1 MDYYIYDAE
10 ELGYNPANAESIER
24 YAQGLIGLTI
34 REAVGEYAVEAKRN
48 KGNLGQLIEK
58 GFFGYENNN
67 ESLPDFCE
75 AGVELKLTP
84 FKKNKNNTYSAKER
98 LIITM
103 IDYMK
108 VIHEEDLYASHLW
121 TKASKI
127 LLVEYLYKKD
137 IRDTLDYKI
146 KYATLFSPQR
156 EDLPTIE
163 ADYHIIVSK
172 VQAGKAHE
180 LSEGDT
186 YYLGA
191 ATKAQSAA
199 DRRQQPNS
207 PEPAKPRAF
216 SFKTTY
222 MTYILNH
229 YVMRKKPRE
238 EKIIQERTNK
248 DLASYII
255 DRISRYEGESTYLL
269 SLKFGMIPPK
279 SKTPKSLAASLT
291 YRMLG
296 VTSNRAEELLKANIV
311 VKTIRIE
318 KGKNRI
324 DENMSFPTI
333 KFKELAEE
341 TWEESKFA
349 RYLHEKKFLFV
360 VYEKESKKKK
370 KGNKKQE
377 PEELI
382 LRGCQFWNMPYNDIE
397 KYVSKVWH
405 RTQEVIRSGNFG
417 YKDEKGQM
425 HYYFPKKADSPV
437 CHVRPHGQNGND
449 VDEMPNGAM
458 CLKHSFWLNREYIYA
473 QLEERLK

>member
-1 MDYYIYDAE
+1 MDYIYDVE
-10 ELGYNPANAESIER
+10 KRYNPANAESIER

-67 ESLPDFCE
+67 ESLPDFYE

-108 VIHEEDLYASHLW
+108 VINEENLYTSHLW

-137 IRDTLDYKI
+137 IKDTLDYKI

-229 YVMRKKPRE
+229 YVMRKKPKE
-238 EKIIQERTNK
+238 ERIIQERTDK
-248 DLASYII
+248 DLASYIT
-255 DRISRYEGESTYLL
+255 DRINQYVGRYAHLL
-269 SLKFGMIPPK
+269 CDSFGMGMPAQSTSFK
-279 SKTPKSLAASLT
+279 SYAAILT

-296 VTSNRAEELLKANIV
+296 VTSNRAEELSKANIV

-318 KGKNRI
+318 KDKARI
-324 DENMSFPTI
+324 KENMSFPTI

-341 TWEESKFA
+341 TWEESQLA
-349 RYLHEKKFLFV
+349 HYLHEKKFLFV
-360 VYEKESKKKK
+360 VYEKDDY
-370 KGNKKQE
+370 GDF
-377 PEELI
+377 I
-382 LRGCQFWNMPYNDIE
+382 LKGCQFWNMPYEDIE
-397 KYVSKVWH
+397 EHVSEVWH
-405 RTQEVIRSGNFG
+405 KMQEVVISGDF
-417 YKDEKGQM
+417 M
-425 HYYFPKKADSPV
+425 HYGKKGKVHYHFPKKKDSSV
-437 CHVRPHGQNGND
+437 CHVRPHGKNNKD
-449 VDEMPNGAM
+449 VDEMPNGRM
-458 CLKHSFWLNREYIYA
+458 CPKQSFWLNREYVYS

>member
-1 MDYYIYDAE
+1 MEYEIE
-10 ELGYNPANAESIER
+10 KLGYNPARAESIER

-58 GFFGYENNN
+58 GYFGYENNN

-84 FKKNKNNTYSAKER
+84 FKKNKNGSYSAKER

-108 VIHEEDLYASHLW
+108 VIHEEDLYTSHLW

-172 VQAGKAHE
+172 IQAGKAHE

-229 YVMRKKPRE
+229 YVMRKKPKE
-238 EKIIQERTNK
+238 ERIIQERTDK

-255 DRISRYEGESTYLL
+255 DRISRYEGRPVSLL
-269 SLKFGMIPPK
+269 CDIFGMPQPT
-279 SKTPKSLAASLT
+279 SKNFKSLAASLT

-296 VTSNRAEELLKANIV
+296 VTSNRAEELSKADIV
-311 VKTIRIE
+311 IKTIRIE
-318 KGKNRI
+318 KGKDKI

-333 KFKELAEE
+333 KFKELADE
-341 TWEESKFA
+341 TWEESTFA
-349 RYLHEKKFLFV
+349 KYLHEKKFLFV

-382 LRGCQFWNMPYNDIE
+382 LRGCQFWNMPYSDIE
-397 KYVSKVWH
+397 EHVSKVWH
-405 RTQEVIRSGNFG
+405 KTQEIIISGNFG
-417 YKDEKGQM
+417 YRDENDNM
-425 HYYFPKKADSPV
+425 HYFFPKKADSPV

-449 VDEMPNGAM
+449 VDEMPNGIM
-458 CLKHSFWLNREYIYA
+458 CPKQSFWLNKEYIYA

>member
-1 MDYYIYDAE
+1 MEYEIE
-10 ELGYNPANAESIER
+10 KLGYNPARAESIER

-67 ESLPDFCE
+67 ESLPDFYE

-108 VIHEEDLYASHLW
+108 VINEENLYTSHLW

-137 IRDTLDYKI
+137 IKDTLDYKI

-229 YVMRKKPRE
+229 YVMRKKPKE
-238 EKIIQERTNK
+238 ERIIQERTDK
-248 DLASYII
+248 DLASYIT
-255 DRISRYEGESTYLL
+255 DRINQYVGRYAHLL
-269 SLKFGMIPPK
+269 CDSFGMGMPAQSTSFK
-279 SKTPKSLAASLT
+279 SYAAILT

-296 VTSNRAEELLKANIV
+296 VTSNRAEELSKANIV
-311 VKTIRIE
+311 VKTIRI
-318 KGKNRI
+318 GL
-324 DENMSFPTI
+324 S
-333 KFKELAEE
+333 
-341 TWEESKFA
+341 
-349 RYLHEKKFLFV
+349 
-360 VYEKESKKKK
+360 
-370 KGNKKQE
+370 
-377 PEELI
+377 
-382 LRGCQFWNMPYNDIE
+382 
-397 KYVSKVWH
+397 
-405 RTQEVIRSGNFG
+405 
-417 YKDEKGQM
+417 
-425 HYYFPKKADSPV
+425 
-437 CHVRPHGQNGND
+437 
-449 VDEMPNGAM
+449 
-458 CLKHSFWLNREYIYA
+458 
-473 QLEERLK
+473 

>member
-1 MDYYIYDAE
+1 MDYIYDVE
-10 ELGYNPANAESIER
+10 KLGYNPARAESIER

-34 REAVGEYAVEAKRN
+34 GEAVGEYAVEAKRN

-58 GFFGYENNN
+58 GYFGYENNN
-67 ESLPDFCE
+67 ESLPDFYE

-84 FKKNKNNTYSAKER
+84 FKKNKNGSYSAKER

-108 VIHEEDLYASHLW
+108 VIYEDDLYTSHLW

-137 IRDTLDYKI
+137 IKDTLDYKI

-229 YVMRKKPRE
+229 YVMRKKPKE
-238 EKIIQERTNK
+238 ERIIQERTDK

-255 DRISRYEGESTYLL
+255 DRISRYEGRPVSLL
-269 SLKFGMIPPK
+269 CDIFGMPQPT
-279 SKTPKSLAASLT
+279 SKNFKSLAASLT

-296 VTSNRAEELLKANIV
+296 VTSNRAEELLKADIV

-318 KGKNRI
+318 KGKDKI

-349 RYLHEKKFLFV
+349 RYLHEKKFLFA

-370 KGNKKQE
+370 KGDEKQE
-377 PEELI
+377 PEEMI
-382 LRGCQFWNMPYNDIE
+382 LRGCQFWNMPYEDIE
-397 KYVSKVWH
+397 KHVSEVWH
-405 RTQEVIRSGNFG
+405 KMQEVVISGDFRH
-417 YKDEKGQM
+417 YDKKGSV
-425 HYYFPKKADSPV
+425 HYHFPKKKDSPV
-437 CHVRPHGQNGND
+437 CHVRPHGNDNKD
-449 VDEMPNGAM
+449 VDEMPNGIM
-458 CLKHSFWLNREYIYA
+458 CPKQSFWLNKEYVYS

>member
-1 MDYYIYDAE
+1 MEYEIE
-10 ELGYNPANAESIER
+10 KLGYNPARAESIER

-84 FKKNKNNTYSAKER
+84 FKKNKNGSYSAKER

-108 VIHEEDLYASHLW
+108 VIYEDDLYTSHLW

-137 IRDTLDYKI
+137 IKDTLDYKI

-172 VQAGKAHE
+172 IQAGKAHE

-229 YVMRKKPRE
+229 YVMRKKPKE
-238 EKIIQERTNK
+238 EKIIQERTDK
-248 DLASYII
+248 DLASYIM
-255 DRISRYEGESTYLL
+255 DRISKYVGQSTYLL
-269 SLKFGMIPPK
+269 SLKFGMMILE
-279 SKTPKSLAASLT
+279 SETSKSLAASLT

-360 VYEKESKKKK
+360 VYEYEKKNKKKK
-370 KGNKKQE
+370 KENEKQE
-377 PEELI
+377 PEEMI
-382 LRGCQFWNMPYNDIE
+382 LKGCQFWNMPYNDIE
-397 KYVSKVWH
+397 EHVSKVWH
-405 RTQEVIRSGNFG
+405 KMQGVVISGDFRH
-417 YKDEKGQM
+417 YDEKGKA
-425 HYYFPKKADSPV
+425 HYHFPKKKDSSV
-437 CHVRPHGQNGND
+437 CHVRPHGDSNKD
-449 VDEMPNGAM
+449 CDEMPNGIM
-458 CLKHSFWLNREYIYA
+458 CPKQSFWLNKEYIYS